1 MCQFRFLKFP
11 ASSIKA
17 QSKMS
22 IRYAIASSTNSNS
35 TYSKQCPIAASELR
49 GHTAADVR
57 RSPERQLPDAAAP
70 LPLGPGVHGNYYSGT
85 ITRCLC
91 QDDSRGSEHT
101 LDGSPFPLELH
112 IVHKRTDLGTAD
124 IALQTHHG
132 LAVAGFFFKIGVI
145 RNQLAKISM
154 TVCQL

>member
-22 IRYAIASSTNSNS
+22 IPYDIASSTNSNS

-70 LPLGPGVHGNYYSGT
+70 LSLGPGVHGNYYSGT

-112 IVHKRTDLGTAD
+112 IVHKRTDLGTAEV
-124 IALQTHHG
+124 ALQTHHG

-145 RNQLAKISM
+145 RNQLSKISM